1 MNTHMKSEPT
11 MNTRRNHYGVFVS
24 SHHLLNIRPEST
36 CVALA
41 DLFPERNAHEIMAIL
56 QQGKKCL
63 VREGKHDCLDA
74 FVARIY
80 SQGFQVEVLPLD

>member
-1 MNTHMKSEPT
+1 MSTFLKFESFIT
-11 MNTRRNHYGVFVS
+11 KRNRYGVFVS
-24 SHHLLNIRPEST
+24 NHHLLSTRPEST
-36 CVALA
+36 RMALA

-63 VREGKHDCLDA
+63 VREGKQDCLDA

>member
-1 MNTHMKSEPT
+1 MNTQLKSEAF
-11 MNTRRNHYGVFVS
+11 MNIRRNHYGVYVS

-36 CVALA
+36 RVALA
-41 DLFPERNAHEIMAIL
+41 DLFPDRNTHEIMAIL

-63 VREGKHDCLDA
+63 VREGKQDCLDA

-80 SQGFQVEVLPLD
+80 SQGFQVEVLPLE

>member
-1 MNTHMKSEPT
+1 MNTHLKSEST
-11 MNTRRNHYGVFVS
+11 MNTRRNHYGVFLS
-24 SHHLLNIRPEST
+24 SHYLLNIRPENT
-36 CVALA
+36 RAALA

-63 VREGKHDCLDA
+63 VREGKQNSHDA

>member
-1 MNTHMKSEPT
+1 MNTHLNCEST

-24 SHHLLNIRPEST
+24 NHHLLNTRPDST
-36 CVALA
+36 RVALA
-41 DLFPERNAHEIMAIL
+41 DCFPERNAHEIMALL

-63 VREGKHDCLDA
+63 VREGKQDCLDA

-80 SQGFQVEVLPLD
+80 SQGFQVEVLPLE